1 VVSPA
6 AKVTQAQIEAI
17 VAASRPERLSDPGK
31 RPITEDHAA
40 NVVQLATWGQT
51 TLAADHLLFPE
62 LNGCLSGVVAG
73 VVRQLNI
80 RFVGAGLQ
88 ADDGEAEVIRKV
100 RQRQCA
106 YETLLETAINF
117 CGLESRWLDAGERC
131 QAVGSI
137 RGALAEWEAREAS
150 EGNGSVAV
158 AVVRRFLDR
167 MKLVQKGASMAAK
180 TALRIEQALDFGKPV
195 MLTLLEKAQEEIEG
209 NIYTRM
215 VREGRCRFGNDYA
228 LGLRWL
234 RHLGFEQVSTNP
246 VLAALA
252 YSDDP
257 SLVQTFRAEAQ
268 FHPKF
273 AAWKAAPEKFGD
285 EIALYATLLALWDNL
300 HVYRPIFF
308 NLAGTSGGGV
318 VSFQLNPNIAHLVQ
332 ESVRDV
338 FSAFAAASEDLQIY
352 DDYLLAGY
360 PATRERSRPNVVIK
374 VAASS
379 PAAREI
385 ARTINVFGFG
395 SNITVIY
402 TVGQEVTMVLE
413 ELAGMAAAIKKGVVP
428 TQLYMTNMGGR
439 FESHLREAKLES
451 FFGELKELVGEAR
464 ALAKVNQL
472 AAANGTK
479 AKVDEA
485 KGYEAKVVAATR
497 FGSQRTIDANVAA
510 ALADVASADAL
521 KDWED
526 VIGKSGTLVARR
538 VWGIFWSEEN
548 RGKWVEYLCRKHQ
561 ISKEQAGLILSRV
574 CYLPASKRKPQ
585 DTYWTLTGANMV
597 HTEFPNHQENVRKMA
612 EEPGFKLED
621 YVESITQQ
629 LPDVAVRKLNTIPD
643 FRKGYELDGELSQIL
658 RGVGIDGNSGIGG
671 HTPEQW
677 PEFGSVQ
684 KTLAEFKAAYDKFRE
699 DMLGLFAEAVGPA
712 AKIAAP
718 KKLAAK
724 KVTAKKV
731 VGKKAAKKVV
741 KKAPKAAATKR
752 GARR

>member
-1 VVSPA
+1 M
-6 AKVTQAQIEAI
+6 
-17 VAASRPERLSDPGK
+17 
-31 RPITEDHAA
+31 
-40 NVVQLATWGQT
+40 
-51 TLAADHLLFPE
+51 
-62 LNGCLSGVVAG
+62 
-73 VVRQLNI
+73 
-80 RFVGAGLQ
+80 
-88 ADDGEAEVIRKV
+88 
-100 RQRQCA
+100 
-106 YETLLETAINF
+106 
-117 CGLESRWLDAGERC
+117 
-131 QAVGSI
+131 
-137 RGALAEWEAREAS
+137 
-150 EGNGSVAV
+150 AV

-180 TALRIEQALDFGKPV
+180 AALRMEQALDFDKPV
-195 MLTLLEKAQEEIEG
+195 LLALLDKAQGEIEA
-209 NIYTRM
+209 NVYTRM

-257 SLVQTFRAEAQ
+257 SLAQALQTEVK

-308 NLAGTSGGGV
+308 NLAATSGGGV

-338 FSAFAAASEDLQIY
+338 FAAFAAATEDLKVY

-385 ARTINVFGFG
+385 ARNINAFGFG

-413 ELAGMAAAIKKGVVP
+413 ELAGMAAAIRKGVVP

-439 FESHLREAKLES
+439 FESHLREVKLES
-451 FFGELKELVGEAR
+451 LFGELRQKVGETK
-464 ALAKVNQL
+464 ALEKVNQL

-479 AKVDEA
+479 VKVDDA
-485 KGYEAKVVAATR
+485 KEYEAKVVAATR
-497 FGSQRTIDANVAA
+497 FANQRTIDANVVA
-510 ALADVASADAL
+510 ALADVASADEF
-521 KDWED
+521 KTWED
-526 VIGKSGTLVARR
+526 VLGKSGTLVARR
-538 VWGIFWSEEN
+538 AWGIFWSEEN
-548 RGKWVEYLCRKHQ
+548 RGKWVDYLCRKHQ
-561 ISKEQAGLILSRV
+561 INKEQATLILSRV

-585 DTYWTLTGANMV
+585 DTYWTLTGSNMV

-612 EEPGFKLED
+612 EEAGFKLGD

-629 LPDVAVRKLNTIPD
+629 FPPDALQKLNTIPD
-643 FRKGYELDGELSQIL
+643 FRKGYELNAELNQAL
-658 RGVGIDGNSGIGG
+658 REAGIVGDFGTGG
-671 HTPEQW
+671 HTPAQW

-684 KTLAEFKAAYDKFRE
+684 KTLAEFKAAYDKFRG
-699 DMLGLFAEAVGPA
+699 DMLGTLQYGRRHGSGGRQVCGSQEAGGKA
-712 AKIAAP
+712 TGRENGW
-718 KKLAAK
+718 KKSSGQKSGQEGTQGGGHQTRGTPL
-724 KVTAKKV
+724 VSSSSQV
-731 VGKKAAKKVV
+731 VRGGFIMACGCGA
-741 KKAPKAAATKR
+741 KKAPKSKTAEKPAKKK
-752 GARR
+752 